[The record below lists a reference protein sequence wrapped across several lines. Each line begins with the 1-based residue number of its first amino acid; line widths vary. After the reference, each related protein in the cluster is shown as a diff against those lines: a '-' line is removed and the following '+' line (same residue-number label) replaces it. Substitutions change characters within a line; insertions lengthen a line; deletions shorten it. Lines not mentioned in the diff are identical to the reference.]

1 MVGSAS
7 VQARVTYL
15 ALPGCP
21 VLLTQEN
28 RGIINIL
35 HIRNTQLSRKKKVPD
50 CFLKKGVSLNKRRGQ
65 QIGILQY

>member
-7 VQARVTYL
+7 VQAKVTYL

-35 HIRNTQLSRKKKVPD
+35 HIRNTQLSRKKKSTRL
-50 CFLKKGVSLNKRRGQ
+50 FLKKKE
-65 QIGILQY
+65 

>member
-35 HIRNTQLSRKKKVPD
+35 DTRNTQLSREKKAPD
-50 CFLKKGVSLNKRRGQ
+50 CFLKKRSKFE
-65 QIGILQY
+65 